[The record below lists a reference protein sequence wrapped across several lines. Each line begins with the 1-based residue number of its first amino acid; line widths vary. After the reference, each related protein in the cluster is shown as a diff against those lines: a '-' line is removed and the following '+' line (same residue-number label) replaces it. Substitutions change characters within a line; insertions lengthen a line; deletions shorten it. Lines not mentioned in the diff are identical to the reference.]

1 MSPDG
6 SVNPSPEEKLL
17 KLIRGSGG
25 RGEVGAASSSGA
37 GPTSAA
43 PSDVVVWSGAPGRAP
58 TIRWVGLALG
68 GLSLVVFAEVVLLI
82 VHVAR
87 PASELR
93 VSAGQAGA
101 SAVERPRVATT
112 PTTAP
117 PQEIPSLAMS
127 ASRPLFTS
135 SADAASSDAP
145 RAQQS
150 PSGKQLAAHLTLM
163 GIVAGNPGQAIIEDD
178 QTKKTYFVTVGQA
191 VAEGAVVEQVLD
203 HHVIL
208 DLDGEKIDLTL

>member
-25 RGEVGAASSSGA
+25 RGEAGAASSSGA
-37 GPTSAA
+37 GPTGAV

-68 GLSLVVFAEVVLLI
+68 GLSLVVFAEVVWLI

-93 VSAGQAGA
+93 VSA
-101 SAVERPRVATT
+101 VERPRVTD
-112 PTTAP
+112 TTATP
-117 PQEIPSLAMS
+117 PPEIPSLATS
-127 ASRPLFTS
+127 ASRPLFTPS
-135 SADAASSDAP
+135 VETASSNAP
-145 RAQQS
+145 RVQPS
-150 PSGKQLAAHLTLM
+150 VSGKQLAARLTLM
-163 GIVAGNPGQAIIEDD
+163 GIVSGNPGQAIIEDS
-178 QTKKTYFVTVGQA
+178 QTKKTHFVTVGQ
-191 VAEGAVVEQVLD
+191 VVVDGAVVEQVLD